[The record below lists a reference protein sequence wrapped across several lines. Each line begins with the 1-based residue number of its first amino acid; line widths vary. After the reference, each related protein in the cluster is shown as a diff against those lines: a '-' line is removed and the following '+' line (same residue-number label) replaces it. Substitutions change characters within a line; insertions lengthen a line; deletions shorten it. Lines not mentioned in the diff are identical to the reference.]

1 VLRDALRA
9 AERSTTELAYA
20 LADPVGINLR
30 IEPCPLTNPAT
41 YGSNG
46 ADGVPNGG
54 TVKQRCSPN
63 TPPAA
68 AANETVSYPNGCKL
82 YDNTSYDHNQVVQ
95 ASWKFSNYP
104 GYWYF
109 YVRSPVS
116 HAPDKS
122 IFRFHLASDLSGSS
136 SVGGYVS

>member
-1 VLRDALRA
+1 LALPVQ
-9 AERSTTELAYA
+9 STVIVYTVNTIFSGA
-20 LADPVGINLR
+20 L
-30 IEPCPLTNPAT
+30 
-41 YGSNG
+41 SNG
-46 ADGVPNGG
+46 ADGVANGG

-63 TPPAA
+63 TRPAA
-68 AANETVSYPNGCKL
+68 AANETVAYPNGCKL